1 MNPHRADILV
11 TRIKPR
17 RARSS
22 DSGVI
27 PLINIVL
34 LLLIFFL
41 IAGQMADRQDRQGF
55 QPPTSVSNKPLHHQP
70 ITLSLNIHRQLALN
84 GEELSFEAL
93 GPALQAALADN
104 TRQVALKIDRDVT
117 ASTLDKLLDVM
128 RDHNIATVTLYSVNA
143 ENRSRP

>member
-1 MNPHRADILV
+1 MNPHRADILL
-11 TRIKPR
+11 TRVKPR

-22 DSGVI
+22 DIGVI

-70 ITLSLNIHRQLALN
+70 ITLSLNTHQQLALN

-93 GPALQAALADN
+93 GPALQSALSDD
-104 TRQVALKIDRDVT
+104 TPQVALKIDRDVT
-117 ASTLDKLLDVM
+117 ARTLHRLLDVI
-128 RDHNIATVTLYSVNA
+128 RSHNVATVMLYSVNA
-143 ENRSRP
+143 EGRNQP

>member
-11 TRIKPR
+11 TRVKPR

-22 DSGVI
+22 DIGVI

-41 IAGQMADRQDRQGF
+41 IAGRMADRQDQQGF
-55 QPPTSVSNKPLHHQP
+55 QPPTSVSNKPLYHQP
-70 ITLSLNIHRQLALN
+70 ITLSLNTRRQLALN

-93 GPALQAALADN
+93 GPALQTALADD
-104 TRQVALKIDRDVT
+104 TQQVALKIDRDVT
-117 ASTLDKLLDVM
+117 ADTLDKLLDVI
-128 RDHNIATVTLYSVNA
+128 RSHNVATVMLYSVNA
-143 ENRSRP
+143 EGPSQP

>member
-1 MNPHRADILV
+1 MNPHRADILIPRV
-11 TRIKPR
+11 KPH

-22 DSGVI
+22 DIGVI

-70 ITLSLNIHRQLALN
+70 ITLSLNTRGQLALN
-84 GEELSFEAL
+84 GEEFSFEAL
-93 GPALQAALADN
+93 GPALQTALADD
-104 TRQVALKIDRDVT
+104 TQQVALKIDRDVT
-117 ASTLDKLLDVM
+117 ASTLDKLLDVV
-128 RDHNIATVTLYSVNA
+128 RSHNVATVMLYSVNA
-143 ENRSRP
+143 EDRNQP

>member
-1 MNPHRADILV
+1 
-11 TRIKPR
+11 
-17 RARSS
+17 
-22 DSGVI
+22 
-27 PLINIVL
+27 
-34 LLLIFFL
+34 
-41 IAGQMADRQDRQGF
+41 MADRQDRQGF

-117 ASTLDKLLDVM
+117 AGTLDKLLDVM
-128 RDHNIATVTLYSVNA
+128 RAHNVATVTLYSVNA

>member
-1 MNPHRADILV
+1 MNQHRADILI
-11 TRIKPR
+11 TRVKPR
-17 RARSS
+17 RGRSS
-22 DSGVI
+22 DIGVI

-70 ITLSLNIHRQLALN
+70 ITLSLNTRQQFALN

-93 GPALQAALADN
+93 GPALQAVLADDIQQI
-104 TRQVALKIDRDVT
+104 TLKVDRDVT
-117 ASTLDKLLDVM
+117 ASTLDKLLDVI
-128 RDHNIATVTLYSVNA
+128 RSHNVATVMLYSVNV
-143 ENRSRP
+143 EGRNQP

>member
-1 MNPHRADILV
+1 MNPRRADILI
-11 TRIKPR
+11 TRVKPR

-22 DSGVI
+22 DIGVI

-70 ITLSLNIHRQLALN
+70 ITLSLNTRRQLALN

-93 GPALQAALADN
+93 GPALQATLADD
-104 TRQVALKIDRDVT
+104 TQQVALKIDRDVT
-117 ASTLDKLLDVM
+117 AGTLDKLLDVV
-128 RDHNIATVTLYSVNA
+128 RSHNVATVMLYSVNA
-143 ENRSRP
+143 EDPSQP